1 MESIAAEDDSFSRD
15 SSKARDLA
23 DPRDPIVTGDQLT
36 PTDRVSNAM
45 TTPATDSLSTRVS
58 TDLSVAS
65 DLSPSHDRNE
75 VSESIG
81 ETTQQEIIRAPW
93 DDETSV
99 DRDALQVLQN
109 RLSAMPL
116 TTEPS
121 ILRVNQLDADLLD
134 DEIENILKSQMLP
147 AFQLIKP
154 SFTQDY
160 LPELLALFRLAMFR
174 FSVWPSSTTYGAQLQ
189 NLRYQNHRSFVKDPL
204 SKKLHDMSTA
214 QKIGYAL
221 CYIGVPWAWSR
232 ISLIATTQGWSSLPE
247 DDWRKKYWRRMERV
261 ETIFKSLTLM
271 NFIVFLHNGRYR
283 NIIDRILGIRLV
295 YIRPIMARN
304 VSFDLMNR
312 QLVFQGFF
320 DFFFFL
326 ASLINFDK
334 IKKSINGSINRL
346 QGGSSTASIPGHVCM
361 ICNTDS
367 MCMPHRTNCGHTFCY
382 YCIQSHRL
390 ADSKFPCPR
399 CGKIVASIE
408 RHLI

>member
-147 AFQLIKP
+147 AFQLIK
-154 SFTQDY
+154 
-160 LPELLALFRLAMFR
+160 
-174 FSVWPSSTTYGAQLQ
+174 V
-189 NLRYQNHRSFVKDPL
+189 
-204 SKKLHDMSTA
+204 
-214 QKIGYAL
+214 
-221 CYIGVPWAWSR
+221 
-232 ISLIATTQGWSSLPE
+232 SLI
-247 DDWRKKYWRRMERV
+247 RV
-261 ETIFKSLTLM
+261 S
-271 NFIVFLHNGRYR
+271 GR
-283 NIIDRILGIRLV
+283 IH
-295 YIRPIMARN
+295 
-304 VSFDLMNR
+304 S
-312 QLVFQGFF
+312 
-320 DFFFFL
+320 
-326 ASLINFDK
+326 
-334 IKKSINGSINRL
+334 
-346 QGGSSTASIPGHVCM
+346 C
-361 ICNTDS
+361 
-367 MCMPHRTNCGHTFCY
+367 
-382 YCIQSHRL
+382 
-390 ADSKFPCPR
+390 
-399 CGKIVASIE
+399 
-408 RHLI
+408 